1 MQLLKQATTKTI
13 EENNDDLPHSIKPHH
28 NLKMVWVQEC
38 NEGHCKLTAQWVIE

>member
-1 MQLLKQATTKTI
+1 MQLLEQATTKN
-13 EENNDDLPHSIKPHH
+13 EKNNDDVSHPVKPHH